1 MLGQLSPH
9 PSFPAD
15 RVYRKQRQGFW
26 RSLFI
31 ALLLAAMLVA
41 AYFYGVWTD
50 QRQPVP
56 IAGQKISIVDGDS
69 FVVGTRKL
77 RLDGIDA
84 PELKQTCKVGQNVE
98 WPCGRTSRAA
108 LEQLLLDPGLTCMAE
123 AQDRYAR
130 SVATCRTTSTQD
142 IGAAQVS
149 NGMAVTHEFNGMRD
163 YGGEEDEAR
172 TRKRGIWRGAFD
184 RPEEWRTEYPRSSV
198 L

>member
-1 MLGQLSPH
+1 MMIN
-9 PSFPAD
+9 FPAD
-15 RVYRKQRQGFW
+15 RVYRKQRHGFW

-84 PELKQTCKVGQNVE
+84 PELKQTCKDNQNAE
-98 WPCGRTSRAA
+98 WPCGRASRAA
-108 LEQLLLDPGLTCMAE
+108 LEQLLFDPGLTCMAE

-130 SVATCRTTSTQD
+130 SVATCRTTSTPD
-142 IGAAQVS
+142 IAAAQVS

-163 YGGEEDEAR
+163 YGDEENIAHKQ
-172 TRKRGIWRGAFD
+172 KRGIWRGAFD
-184 RPEEWRTEYPRSSV
+184 RPEDWRTKNPRISE